1 MNQYLHI
8 PENYVQLFLVVTFSL
23 IIGLSQRKLQ
33 LKHDEHE
40 PFFGSDRTF
49 TLIGIL
55 SYILYIIDPQTKIFW
70 GCGAAGLL
78 ILLSVNYYFKLYHL
92 RRYGLTSIITAC
104 ITYCIPALVMTQPI
118 AFSLLVLVI
127 VLLLTDMKETFISVT
142 SRMNNDEFITLAKFI
157 IIAGVILPI
166 LPNERIFANIN
177 LTPRNIWSAT
187 VVISGMSYISY
198 LLRKFVFRNSG
209 LLVSGILGGLYS
221 STATT
226 IILSRKSK
234 KSPEYLS
241 NRYCGAIVL
250 ATGMM
255 FIRIM
260 ALLLIFNTALFVQTW
275 YYFAIIF
282 SISMAAGFFIY
293 YRQSPSTEQLQQIE
307 DIEDDK
313 NPLEF
318 KVSLIFASLFVIF
331 TLATSYSIEHFGAQG
346 LKALS
351 FLVGVTDITPFITN
365 LFQSDFMVSVSLII
379 AATFIA
385 SLSNNIIKLGYAL
398 VIGSKSN
405 RKTLLVTF
413 AAISLINL
421 ILVLIV

>member
-1 MNQYLHI
+1 MEQYLHI
-8 PENYVQLFLVVTFSL
+8 PDNYVQLFLVVAFSL

-55 SYILYIIDPQTKIFW
+55 SYILYIIDPHTKIFW

-78 ILLSVNYYFKLYHL
+78 ILLCVNYYFKLYHL

-104 ITYCIPALVMTQPI
+104 ITYCIPALIMTQPI
-118 AFSLLVLVI
+118 EFSLLVLVI

-209 LLVSGILGGLYS
+209 LLFSGILGGLYS

-241 NRYCGAIVL
+241 NRYSGAIVL

-260 ALLLIFNTALFVQTW
+260 ALLLIFNTSLFVQTW
-275 YYFAIIF
+275 YYFIIIF
-282 SISMAAGFFIY
+282 AITMATGFYIY
-293 YRQSPSTEQLQQIE
+293 YRQSPTAEQLQQIE

-318 KVSLIFASLFVIF
+318 KVALIFAALFVIF
-331 TLATSYSIEHFGAQG
+331 TLATYYTIEHFGAQG
-346 LKALS
+346 LNALS
-351 FLVGVTDITPFITN
+351 FLVGVTDITPFIAN
-365 LFQSDFMVSVSLII
+365 LFQSDFMVSASLII
-379 AATFIA
+379 AATLIA
-385 SLSNNIIKLGYAL
+385 SLSNNIMKLGYAL

-405 RKTLLVTF
+405 RKTLLVAF
-413 AAISLINL
+413 AVISFINL
-421 ILVLIV
+421 ALVLIV